1 MGWDFDF
8 KIRNAVDEKN
18 NHAFT
23 MPKFVP
29 RQRKHKVLARSK
41 NRGVNT
47 SAETDT
53 NAVEYI
59 PPAKTAL
66 EEEKRRLKEE
76 LQNQGPKLSGK
87 KAKRLEKYIDTKL
100 RKDENRELIKK
111 LASARVD
118 TSLYQSSK
126 KLGQVRETKREQLGR
141 ALRDRQAGIDI
152 DGDNEDILFERKP
165 LKSGNGE
172 LAAGES
178 DDDDDD
184 EETSQGTPISGFQ
197 KLQNPVITPF
207 VAGVGLKRPL
217 EVDGEGKP
225 LLKKRKKRGGIKSKL
240 SFKHVPTEEPAWE
253 GFSSAEESDENSQSQ
268 SWQSDSESGIDE
280 VSLQKDSA
288 SLEDGSNGTEETGSS
303 SDDDSESEDS
313 GAVKQQRSS
322 AFKAWANQQ
331 RNEAMDYK
339 SVTATQNATETP
351 KIVTFTPRAPEEDP
365 LPLELKLSKNI
376 SRKAYSVSVVR
387 LPEIQVGRLQLPVVA
402 EEQKIMEAIHNH
414 PTVVIYGATGSGK
427 TTQVPQFLYEA
438 GYGSSDSPTPGMIG
452 ITQPRRVAAVSMAKR
467 VGDELGDHGH
477 RVAYQIR
484 FEGTVS
490 PQTAI
495 KFMTDGVL
503 LREVAQDIALRRY
516 SAIVIDEAHERS
528 VNTDILIGMMSRVVK
543 LREEVAAEDSSI
555 KPLKLI
561 IMSATLRVTDF
572 TENTTLFAVPPPVL
586 QAEGRQY
593 PVTNHFSRKT
603 PHDYIEESFRK
614 ISKGHRK
621 LPPGGFLVFL
631 TGQNE
636 ITHVSKKLKEAFHI
650 GTTSSGPRVRISGQD
665 ASIEAEDVDFGDV
678 LDDGEDSDTESQ
690 MEFNDDDDFE
700 VDEADTGPS
709 KMHVLPLYSLL
720 PTREQLRVFEPPPDG
735 ARLVI
740 LATNVAETSLT
751 IPGIRYVFDCGR
763 SKERKYDRQT
773 GVQSFEVGWISKASA
788 SQRAGRA
795 GRTGPG
801 HCYRLF
807 SSAVYERDFQEFAEP
822 EILRMPIEGVVLQL
836 KAMNLQH
843 IVNFPFP
850 TPPDRQSLANSE
862 KLLSYLSAIS
872 PSGQITPTGI
882 TMSIF
887 PLSPRFARILL
898 IGHLHDCIQY
908 TIALVAGLSAAD
920 VFIPENQAIPSI
932 TPRDEN
938 THFTNEDRLQEDARA
953 SVRRAYNKVQKE
965 FCFLDEKSDAIKLL
979 QVVGEYAHEPT
990 EAWCA
995 AHFVRSKPLKEILRL
1010 RHQITG
1016 LLHTNIPAFAN
1027 LKFLEKLPP
1036 PLPKQ
1041 VKALKQMVAAGFIDH
1056 VAMRADLSPTL
1067 AATRVRRKSTRAID
1081 VPYLTLFPSHLRQFS
1096 DGEGEADKAV
1106 YIHPSSPLAH
1116 LSPQEC
1122 PDYIIYSHL
1131 QRSTPSSVQLANV
1144 ETKAKIPKTRMHA
1157 LTDVTGAQ
1165 LAALAKGTPLVSYG
1179 KPIKEVKGGVGQERG
1194 EGGKGDVRECWVI
1207 PYLRAEGVGGIG
1219 WPLPAR
1225 RVMQRKVPGRG
1236 WVVE

>member
-1 MGWDFDF
+1 
-8 KIRNAVDEKN
+8 
-18 NHAFT
+18 

-41 NRGVNT
+41 NHGVATN
-47 SAETDT
+47 SEINT

-59 PPAKTAL
+59 PPAKAAL
-66 EEEKRRLKEE
+66 EEKRRRLREE
-76 LQNQGPKLSGK
+76 LESQGPKVSGK

-100 RKDENRELIKK
+100 RKDENRNLIEK
-111 LASARVD
+111 LASAKVD

-141 ALRDRQAGIDI
+141 ALRDRRAGIDI
-152 DGDNEDILFERKP
+152 DGNNEEILFEPKP
-165 LKSGNGE
+165 LKSADEDLASSDSGE
-172 LAAGES
+172 
-178 DDDDDD
+178 DD
-184 EETSQGTPISGFQ
+184 EEASQDFRSSGVQ
-197 KLQNPVITPF
+197 SLPSPTVTLLNTG
-207 VAGVGLKRPL
+207 AGLKRPL
-217 EVDGEGKP
+217 ELDEEGKP
-225 LLKKRKKRGGIKSKL
+225 LLKKRKRRGGVKSKL
-240 SFKHVPTEEPAWE
+240 SVKHEPSQEPEWE
-253 GFSSAEESDENSQSQ
+253 GFSSPEGSDGDAHSQSE
-268 SWQSDSESGIDE
+268 QSDSKDASDVTSSRRESEGSE
-280 VSLQKDSA
+280 EDS
-288 SLEDGSNGTEETGSS
+288 DGAEEIGSTS
-303 SDDDSESEDS
+303 SDDSESED
-313 GAVKQQRSS
+313 GAAQKQRSS

-331 RNEAMDYK
+331 RNEALGYK
-339 SVTATQNATETP
+339 TANVTQNATETP
-351 KIVTFTPRAPEEDP
+351 KLNSFTPRPVEEDP
-365 LPLELKLSKNI
+365 LPLELQLSKNV
-376 SRKAYSVSVVR
+376 SRKAFSVSIVR
-387 LPEIQVGRLQLPVVA
+387 LPEIQTARLQLPVVA

-414 PTVVIYGATGSGK
+414 STVVVYGATGSGK

-438 GYGSSDSPTPGMIG
+438 GYGSSDSPTPGMVG
-452 ITQPRRVAAVSMAKR
+452 ITQPRRVAAVSMARR
-467 VGDELGDHGH
+467 VGDELGDHGN

-484 FEGTVS
+484 FDGTVS

-503 LREVAQDIALRRY
+503 LREVAQDIALRKY
-516 SAIVIDEAHERS
+516 SAIIIDEAHERS

-543 LREEVAAEDSSI
+543 LREEMAVENPSV

-572 TENTTLFAVPPPVL
+572 TENTSLFTVPPPVL

-593 PVTNHFSRKT
+593 SVVNHFARKT
-603 PHDYIEESFRK
+603 PHDYVEEAFRK

-636 ITHVSKKLKEAFHI
+636 ITNLSKRLKETFHI
-650 GTTSSGPRVRISGQD
+650 GTTSSGPQMRISGQE
-665 ASIEAEDVDFGDV
+665 APIETEDVDFGNV
-678 LDDGEDSDTESQ
+678 LNDGDDYDADSDDED
-690 MEFNDDDDFE
+690 FNDDDADFE
-700 VDEADTGPS
+700 MDEADTGPA

-720 PTREQLRVFEPPPDG
+720 PTREQLRVFETPPDG
-735 ARLVI
+735 ARLVV

-788 SQRAGRA
+788 SQRSGRA

-801 HCYRLF
+801 HCYRLY

-836 KAMNLQH
+836 KAMNLH
-843 IVNFPFP
+843 HVVNFPFP
-850 TPPDRQSLANSE
+850 TPPDRQSLAASE

-872 PSGQITPTGI
+872 SSGQITPAGI

-908 TIALVAGLSAAD
+908 TIAVVAGLSTAD
-920 VFIPENQAIPSI
+920 VFIPENQAVPVIAPMNEES
-932 TPRDEN
+932 
-938 THFTNEDRLQEDARA
+938 HFTNEGRIQEDARN
-953 SVRRAYNKVQKE
+953 SVRRKYNRVQKE
-965 FCFLDEKSDAIKLL
+965 FCFLDERSDAIKLL

-990 EAWCA
+990 ESWCQQ
-995 AHFVRSKPLKEILRL
+995 HFVRSKVLKEILQL
-1010 RHQITG
+1010 RHQITD
-1016 LLHTNIPAFAN
+1016 LLRTNIPGFAH
-1027 LKFLEKLPP
+1027 LKFQQKLPP
-1036 PLPKQ
+1036 PSPKQ
-1041 VKALKQMVAAGFIDH
+1041 VKALKQMVAAGFIDQ
-1056 VAMRADLSPTL
+1056 VAIRADLAPHPP
-1067 AATRVRRKSTRAID
+1067 AALWRKPTRAID
-1081 VPYLTLFPSHLRQFS
+1081 VPYLTLFPSYICQDS
-1096 DGEGEADKAV
+1096 EEGGEADKAV

-1122 PDYIIYSHL
+1122 PDYITYSYL
-1131 QRSTPSSVQLANV
+1131 QRPAPTPSSSDTNGKVKV
-1144 ETKAKIPKTRMHA
+1144 TKMRMHA

-1165 LAALAKGTPLVSYG
+1165 LAVLAKGTPLLQHG
-1179 KPIKEVKGGVGQERG
+1179 KPIKEVKS
-1194 EGGKGDVRECWVI
+1194 EGDKRECWVI
-1207 PYLRAEGVGGIG
+1207 PYLRADGVGGLG

-1225 RVMQRKVPGRG
+1225 KVVQRKVPGRG